1 MIHQINLIFS
11 IADVEKCSSTNEP
24 AADAIESVASTE
36 SPKTNQFKC
45 GLVNDVIHHTLM
57 FFYFNV
63 NFVLLV
69 LAILENTSI
78 KNVVARG
85 KSEERKSHRESSS
98 QRESHRKDAKASR
111 KELSAP
117 YPRPSAGPLR
127 SSGPNKFPDPYSPD
141 LGIHSSPYTDPVQIL
156 EGKQVPFV
164 DDNKFVNYH
173 SPVCDCDAIDYDA
186 TMKTATTTT
195 AKSEKNSKK

>member
-1 MIHQINLIFS
+1 MIHKINLVFS
-11 IADVEKCSSTNEP
+11 VADSEKCSPTNEP
-24 AADAIESVASTE
+24 TTDETETAASTE
-36 SPKTNQFKC
+36 SAKINQFKC
-45 GLVNDVIHHTLM
+45 SLVNDVVHHTLM

-85 KSEERKSHRESSS
+85 KSEKRKSHRES
-98 QRESHRKDAKASR
+98 HRRDGKAFR
-111 KELSAP
+111 KELSTP
-117 YPRPSAGPLR
+117 YPCPSAGPLR
-127 SSGPNKFPDPYSPD
+127 SPDPYCPD
-141 LGIHSSPYTDPVQIL
+141 LDIHSSSYTDSVQII

-164 DDNKFVNYH
+164 DDKFANYH

-195 AKSEKNSKK
+195 AKSEKTARSN